1 MAQDKEGRWTC
12 NGCKLVFKSFQLDGH
27 HAGPDA
33 NRKCP
38 RCKAAVSTMTDGGAA
53 KDLHN

>member
-12 NGCKLVFKSFQLDGH
+12 NGCKLVFKSFQLDGN

-33 NRKCP
+33 SRKCP